1 MANPY
6 EVKIGIIEKI
16 TGTLLFQPIPISDES
31 KVRVVIANTN
41 GSNEIVI
48 SARINGQDDWDVL
61 STITGDDKS
70 TIDVSTYDEL
80 QIECTIY
87 DSASSFVKVIVSS
100 FNIAGG
106 STSVSIDAPAGGTVS
121 GSALVFT
128 SSDNSVT
135 ITADP
140 GTSTIDFIATG
151 SGGLSKFTQTFNN
164 TSDWTLNAGN
174 YEYTILAATY
184 GSKANPVVHTFETT
198 AGTDT
203 VISHTIIKNASNNII
218 LQVTQVPDNRYTG
231 KIIIL

>member
-6 EVKIGIIEKI
+6 EVKIGIIQKI
-16 TGTLLFQPIPISDES
+16 TGVTLFQPIPISDES
-31 KVRVVIANTN
+31 KARFVISNTDGANTI
-41 GSNEIVI
+41 IVR
-48 SARINGQDDWDVL
+48 ARINGQDDYDIL
-61 STITGDDKS
+61 STIVGDNKS

-80 QIECTIY
+80 QIECTVY
-87 DSASSFVKVIVSS
+87 GSTTDYVKVVVSS

-106 STSVSIDAPAGGTVS
+106 STNVSIDAPAGGTVS

-151 SGGLSKFTQTFNN
+151 SGGLSKFTQTFNA
-164 TSDWTLNAGN
+164 TSDWVLNAGN
-174 YEYTILAATY
+174 YEHTVLAATY
-184 GSKANPVVHTFETT
+184 GSKANPVINTFETI
-198 AGTDT
+198 AGIDIE
-203 VISHTIIKNASNNII
+203 VNPTIIKNASDNII